1 MTKEQLLDRLA
12 DLELEK
18 VAIRNQLLQYNKI
31 KVGKYYKSDDS
42 IHRVTGIDEDGNFLV
57 DSAFLDDQGLWLD
70 WSCSEEMTFGWEES
84 TKEEWDEVVQAIK
97 DRL

>member
-12 DLELEK
+12 DLEAEK
-18 VAIRNQLLQYNKI
+18 LAIRKQLLQYNKI

-42 IHRVTGIDEDGNFLV
+42 IHRVTGIDEDGYFLV
-57 DSAFLDDQGLWLD
+57 DSAFLDDQGLWFD
-70 WSCSEEMTFGWEES
+70 CPCSEGMTIDWEES

-97 DRL
+97 DRV